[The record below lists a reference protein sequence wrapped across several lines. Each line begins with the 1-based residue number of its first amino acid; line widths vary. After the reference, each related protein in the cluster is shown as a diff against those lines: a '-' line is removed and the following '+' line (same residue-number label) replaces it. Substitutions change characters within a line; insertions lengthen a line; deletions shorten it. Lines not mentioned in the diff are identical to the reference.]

1 MIIYICTCLY
11 SHTVSYILY
20 MLCTCVFIGGLI
32 VPNSKGQVKLCV
44 EFMIRI
50 WCAKYFGCLE
60 AIGRANWSSIYPK
73 LILWR
78 LWFKLDNVQA
88 LKDKLPPECQHF
100 KGSFSMLPKETWA
113 FTPFQISKSVIAW
126 TITITTNTYMFQT
139 NNSQL
144 LHFHRFTGRLFCF
157 RTFPGTH
164 VPLAVILN
172 AKPCWWLW
180 IWPIVPWQAD
190 IETEDGLGRWWLEV
204 QKVLY
209 KSFCCVILLM
219 VVALFL
225 FLGCQWL
232 IPGKRHMFSVI
243 QDF

>member
-20 MLCTCVFIGGLI
+20 MIYTCVFIGGLI

-44 EFMIRI
+44 ELGVLKLLVVQIGAQFTLS
-50 WCAKYFGCLE
+50 WFFEGC
-60 AIGRANWSSIYPK
+60 GSSWIMC
-73 LILWR
+73 R
-78 LWFKLDNVQA
+78 LLKTNYCPNVSTSRDLFQC
-88 LKDKLPPECQHF
+88 CQRKRELSPH
-100 KGSFSMLPKETWA
+100 
-113 FTPFQISKSVIAW
+113 SKSRRALLHEQY
-126 TITITTNTYMFQT
+126 ITTNTYMFQT

-190 IETEDGLGRWWLEV
+190 IETEDELGRWWLEV

-209 KSFCCVILLM
+209 KFFGCVILLM

-232 IPGKRHMFSVI
+232 IPGKRHFV
-243 QDF
+243 Q